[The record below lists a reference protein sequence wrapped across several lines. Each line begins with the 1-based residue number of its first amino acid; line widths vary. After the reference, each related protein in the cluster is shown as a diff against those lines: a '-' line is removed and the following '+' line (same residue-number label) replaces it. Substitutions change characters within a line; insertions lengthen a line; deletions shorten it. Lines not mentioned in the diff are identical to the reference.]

1 LLNIL
6 FLYILDKTVGGE
18 IMQYATYENTVEKL
32 NRHHITLR
40 EIAIIGYDSEK
51 SYLPGLTIEQVE
63 EAVISVLHKR
73 VVQHQ
78 IWVALELDRLAE
90 AHLLESPLPDLVEN
104 DDTLFG
110 VDETLGTAIA
120 MSFDTIGVTNYGYI
134 DKIKV
139 GLVGELD
146 RKGKTTA
153 AVTTFADDI
162 VGALAAAA
170 ASKVAHKYAAGTNH
184 TDINLGE

>member
-1 LLNIL
+1 M
-6 FLYILDKTVGGE
+6 YILDKKAGGNG
-18 IMQYATYENTVEKL
+18 MAYATYENTVNKL
-32 NRHHITLR
+32 KQHHIELHD
-40 EIAIIGYDSEK
+40 IALIGYNSEK
-51 SYLPGLTIEQVE
+51 NYVAELTVEQVE
-63 EAVISVLHKR
+63 AAVISILHKR

-90 AHLLESPLPDLVEN
+90 AHLLESPLQDLVEN

-170 ASKVAHKYAAGTNH
+170 ASKVAHKYARGLSK
-184 TDINLGE
+184 TDENLGEL

>member
-1 LLNIL
+1 MD
-6 FLYILDKTVGGE
+6 ILDETVGGK

-32 NRHHITLR
+32 NRHHITLH
-40 EIAIIGYDSEK
+40 EIAIIGYDSEQ

-63 EAVISVLHKR
+63 EAVISILHKR

-90 AHLLESPLPDLVEN
+90 AHLLESPLQDLVEN

-146 RKGKTTA
+146 RKGKTTE

-170 ASKVAHKYAAGTNH
+170 ASKVAHKYASGTKH
-184 TDINLGE
+184 ADSNLGE

>member
-1 LLNIL
+1 
-6 FLYILDKTVGGE
+6 
-18 IMQYATYENTVEKL
+18 MQYATYENTVEKL
-32 NRHHITLR
+32 KKHDITLHD
-40 EIAIIGYDSEK
+40 IAVIAYDSEA
-51 SYLPGLTIEQVE
+51 SYVPNLTIVQVE
-63 EAVISVLHKR
+63 EALVSILHKR

-90 AHLLESPLPDLVEN
+90 AHLLESPLQDLIDN
-104 DDTLFG
+104 DDALFG

-146 RKGKTTA
+146 RKGKTTS
-153 AVTTFADDI
+153 AVTTVADDI
-162 VGALAAAA
+162 VGALADAA
-170 ASKVAHKYAAGTNH
+170 ASKVAHKYATNIVASDKH
-184 TDINLGE
+184 LAK